1 MAEVVGGFLVPHDP
15 FIFMKP
21 DAAPAAQRDTVRHAF
36 EQIAQRIAE
45 LRATTAVIIGSDHYI
60 LFGPGCLPSM
70 LIGIGDV
77 DGPLERM
84 PGLPR
89 ETIENDQP
97 LASHLFETGRSEGFD
112 WAVAKALTVDHA
124 IAIPYHLCVKP
135 NSGMKTIPIYLNS
148 GIEPTISL
156 RRARALGA
164 FIGRAV
170 RNWTG
175 DARVVVIGSGGL
187 SHWVGSAQMGRVNP
201 EFDRS
206 LLAQFTSGDLEALV
220 RLDDDYLLENGGNGS
235 LEIRNL
241 VCALAAVSSQRGRTI
256 AYEAIPEWICGFGF
270 AELYAP

>member
-15 FIFMKP
+15 FMFMMP
-21 DAAPAAQRDTVRHAF
+21 DAAPAVQRSAVLHAF
-36 EQIAQRIAE
+36 GQVAQRIAE
-45 LRATTAVIIGSDHYI
+45 LRATTAIIIGSDHYI

-84 PGLPR
+84 PGLNR
-89 ETIENDQP
+89 GTIENNQP
-97 LASHLFETGRSEGFD
+97 LARHLFDEGRNEGFD
-112 WAVAKALTVDHA
+112 WTVAKALTVDHA
-124 IAIPYHLCVKP
+124 IAIPYQLCVKP
-135 NSGMKTIPIYLNS
+135 NPGVKTIPIYLNS
-148 GIEPTISL
+148 GVDPVISL
-156 RRARALGA
+156 PRAGALGT

-170 RNWTG
+170 RGWSG
-175 DARVVVIGSGGL
+175 DARVVLIGSGGL

-201 EFDRS
+201 EFDRT
-206 LLAQFTSGDLEALV
+206 LLAHFTSGDLGALT
-220 RLDDDYLLENGGNGS
+220 RLEDDYLLEMGGNGS

-241 VCALAAVSSQRGRTI
+241 VCAMAAIAPHRGRTI